1 MYVSTNDYIFK
12 LISILSE
19 HDLQYQSY
27 FSYYT
32 LYIMFFHVAKIIFK
46 SLKFFT
52 IKSIVIVSTNDS
64 SLEPSFPFFLF
75 TYFNIPLTMKRQTKI
90 QTRMRLNRFFNE
102 TESAI
107 NRSPSFRKKRFV
119 NILTGDEVK
128 RFRIF
133 VTVNQ

>member
-64 SLEPSFPFFLF
+64 SLEPSFPFFHLHQ
-75 TYFNIPLTMKRQTKI
+75 YLINDEEADENSNENEIKS
-90 QTRMRLNRFFNE
+90 FF
-102 TESAI
+102 
-107 NRSPSFRKKRFV
+107 
-119 NILTGDEVK
+119 
-128 RFRIF
+128 
-133 VTVNQ
+133 Q